1 VTRPLSLVR
10 LIARSP
16 AATYGPPPATP
27 TLWHACGRG
36 LGNGQGDNVGDAA
49 AGDGAYCDGCDNS
62 ITTGLVYDVVLTP
75 YGASK
80 GRVAVLREACFED
93 LTSGMDVARA
103 PGGEFLVLVEPWFL

>member
-1 VTRPLSLVR
+1 MG
-10 LIARSP
+10 
-16 AATYGPPPATP
+16 AATGDPDLLAGFVVVDWGT
-27 TLWHACGRG
+27 GRVA
-36 LGNGQGDNVGDAA
+36 DVGDAA

-80 GRVAVLREACFED
+80 SRVAVLCEACFED
-93 LTSGMDVARA
+93 LTSDMDVARA